1 MAGTLIVLSLT
12 ASLNPTLLAITSL
25 LLLRD
30 RPAGMMTGF
39 LAGGLTVSVS
49 LGIAIV
55 LAFNSLHPTAKA
67 TQHDLNPGIDIL
79 LGALLLLLAAVL
91 HSDGYG
97 RRADRRRERK
107 QEAKEGKEPARWER
121 ALNRGTGRTAFV
133 LGMLFTLPG
142 ASYIAALAQIHKI
155 DPPTVEVVLLV
166 IAVNL
171 IMLWIIEVPLLG
183 FLFAPEATPRMLNR
197 AKSWVAGH
205 SRQLIVRGAAL
216 IGLLLVIKGV
226 IGLLVSGG

>member
-1 MAGTLIVLSLT
+1 MAGTLLVLSLT

-30 RPAGMMTGF
+30 RPAGMMVGF

-55 LAFNSLHPTAKA
+55 LAFNSLHPSAKT
-67 TQHDLNPGIDIL
+67 TQHTLNPAIDIL

-91 HSDGYG
+91 HSEGYG
-97 RRADRRRERK
+97 RRADRHRQRK
-107 QEAKEGKEPARWER
+107 QEKAEGKGPPRWQR

-142 ASYIAALAQIHKI
+142 ASYIAALAQIHKHN
-155 DPPTVEVVLLV
+155 PPAAEVVLLV
-166 IAVNL
+166 IAINL

-183 FLFAPEATPRMLNR
+183 FLLARRPPR
-197 AKSWVAGH
+197 GP
-205 SRQLIVRGAAL
+205 
-216 IGLLLVIKGV
+216 
-226 IGLLVSGG
+226 